1 MKDTKIKTVQEYI
14 KAIPKD
20 QRKGFI
26 ELHDTI
32 VRAAPNADPCMS
44 YGMPAIKWNGIVV
57 YYANWEN
64 HMAIYP
70 MPSAM
75 KAFASS
81 LGGYVTSMSTIQF
94 PHGKTIPKKLIRDI
108 VKFRMEENKIK
119 AENKKRKKQ

>member
-1 MKDTKIKTVQEYI
+1 MKKATTVKEYI
-14 KAIPKD
+14 KKVPADIRE
-20 QRKGFI
+20 QFI
-26 ELHDTI
+26 TLHELI
-32 VRAAPNADPCMS
+32 VQSAPGAESIIS

-119 AENKKRKKQ
+119 AENKKRKKGNK